1 MNEAKERA
9 ETAESQVNKLKM
21 KAKEFGKK
29 VRQVFS
35 SAVTFKALV
44 FQAHV
49 ITWKIVSSEAFKN
62 NIEKEF
68 LIKSHVYSTCLGS
81 TRQ

>member
-9 ETAESQVNKLKM
+9 EIAESQVTKLKM
-21 KAKEFGKK
+21 KAKEFGEK

-35 SAVTFKALV
+35 SAVTCKALV

-49 ITWKIVSSEAFKN
+49 ITWKSVSSEAFKN
-62 NIEKEF
+62 TGKQL
-68 LIKSHVYSTCLGS
+68 LIKSSHV
-81 TRQ
+81 